1 MEIKFL
7 DNLTSLDN
15 ATHYNNPYKVTLQ
28 FGGTDP
34 ITGTTP
40 PVIQGWIAD
49 DSLEFSTG
57 NTWTELY
64 SLVGMGS
71 LETLN
76 NLLVGLTGYS
86 LRTKQMLTK
95 IWTGT
100 TTMEIKL
107 GIIFQAE
114 SDSKTDVWDKIWR
127 LFQYSSP
134 GATASLDSGVFGGI
148 AKNIED
154 FLQGGVDEFNSV
166 PVMGQ
171 IANLASNTAKSV
183 LGTKLLQSP
192 DRQFPLKAVH
202 IGTMLHLNDVQIRNI
217 SISPSLSNIGYST
230 SSNSMAS
237 GGFKFSNGI
246 TSGESFNNTNTST
259 FSNYARVDLQL
270 MTNSIW
276 TSDDVTNIIASGDA
290 LKSDEDAYNAFSTTQ
305 TDAKGKKYEVANADI
320 DSSPNQ

>member
-7 DNLTSLDN
+7 DNLTTLDN

-28 FGGTDP
+28 FGK
-34 ITGTTP
+34 TGDDGI
-40 PVIQGWIAD
+40 IQGWIAD

-64 SLVGMGS
+64 NVVGMGS

-107 GIIFQAE
+107 GIVFQAE
-114 SDSKTDVWDKIWR
+114 SDAKTDVWDKIWK

-134 GATASLDSGVFGGI
+134 GATGSIKSGPFGNI
-148 AKNIED
+148 ATNVEN

-171 IANLASNTAKSV
+171 IANLASNMAKSV
-183 LGTKLLQSP
+183 LDTTLLQSP

-237 GGFKFSNGI
+237 GGFKFSNDV
-246 TSGESFNNTNTST
+246 TDGESFNNTNTST
-259 FSNYARVDLQL
+259 FPNYARVDLQL
-270 MTNSIW
+270 MTNTIW
-276 TSDDVTNIIASGDA
+276 TSADVTNIIATGDA
-290 LKSDEDAYNAFSTTQ
+290 LKSADDSYEAFTSKDDKGNTIATADKTVTQ
-305 TDAKGKKYEVANADI
+305 
-320 DSSPNQ
+320 